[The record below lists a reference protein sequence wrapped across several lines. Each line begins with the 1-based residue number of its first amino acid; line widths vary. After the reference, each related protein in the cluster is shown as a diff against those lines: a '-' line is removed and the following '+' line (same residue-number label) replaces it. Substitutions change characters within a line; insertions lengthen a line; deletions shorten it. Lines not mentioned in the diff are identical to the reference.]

1 MKPQIIGE
9 QEECYGYLTGL
20 GVQPNR
26 HDIMKRLDPTLY
38 ASFERAGQTQVWI
51 VPDLCLFQI
60 LTKSLYSMAL
70 DGDCE
75 DMGGTYKLLISKQNN
90 SWIVESYVP

>member
-20 GVQPNR
+20 GVQPHW
-26 HDIMKRLDPTLY
+26 HDIFDQGNTLY
-38 ASFERAGQTQVWI
+38 ASFHHCQGTEVWI
-51 VPDLCLFQI
+51 VPDLFLFQI

-70 DGDCE
+70 NGDCE
-75 DMGGTYKLLISKQNN
+75 EMCGLRKLLISKTNDTWN
-90 SWIVESYVP
+90 VEYYFS